1 MMNKE
6 TKDTVTKT
14 GRTTM
19 TNYCRALAIAGT
31 YASLYTPEEL
41 KRLLIG
47 RGVDITDIDVDLLH
61 YTALRQ
67 PAFEIDSL
75 SGFGRPGRIS
85 SVGTLNAAADEINK
99 KLNAAVSEAALMLKN
114 HDLTEKE
121 VQEAL
126 KLRGHD
132 ISDKLMP
139 SFYISAKTLS
149 QYQPVDYP
157 SYSLGTSRT
166 SQEHID
172 LRQKLKDFMK
182 DKDIKI
188 LTPRAVDLDNCVVT
202 EPEYLR
208 VGYGTLKQEADI
220 EINFQPLKDEK
231 HPYDQVFR
239 IEKSRGESISISRGM
254 TPLNPRPDLMD
265 PLWFTDLHI
274 GSLDRARPTAQ
285 GTTLRELSNNPFV
298 FWPKSAL
305 LCGGDFEGDVAR
317 YSPRKAK
324 LTLLKNKRRRKNR
337 KENRRGKQWRR

>member
-1 MMNKE
+1 MNKE
-6 TKDTVTKT
+6 TKDTVAETS
-14 GRTTM
+14 RTTM
-19 TNYCRALAIAGT
+19 TNYCRALAIADT
-31 YASLYTPEEL
+31 YAALYTPEEL

-47 RGVDITDIDVDLLH
+47 RGVDITDIDVNLLH
-61 YTALRQ
+61 YAALRR
-67 PAFEIDSL
+67 PKFEL
-75 SGFGRPGRIS
+75 GEKSGFGRPGRLSKMGNI
-85 SVGTLNAAADEINK
+85 NAAADEINQ
-99 KLNAAVSEAALMLKN
+99 KLNAAVTEAALMLRG

-126 KLRGHD
+126 KQRGHD

-139 SFYISAKTLS
+139 SLYITAKTIS
-149 QYQPVDYP
+149 QFQPVDYP
-157 SYSLGTSRT
+157 SYSLGTSRA

-172 LRQKLKDFMK
+172 LRQKLRDFMK

-188 LTPRAVDLDNCVVT
+188 LMPRAVDLDNCVVT

-208 VGYGTLKQEADI
+208 VGFGTLKQEADI
-220 EINFQPLKDEK
+220 AINFQPLKDEK

-254 TPLNPRPDLMD
+254 TPVNPRLDLID
-265 PLWFTDLHI
+265 PLWFTDMHI
-274 GSLDRARPTAQ
+274 GSFDRARPTDQ

-305 LCGGDFEGDVAR
+305 LSGGDFEGDVAR

-324 LTLLKNKRRRKNR
+324 LTRLKNKRRRKNR
-337 KENRRGKQWRR
+337 KENRRGK